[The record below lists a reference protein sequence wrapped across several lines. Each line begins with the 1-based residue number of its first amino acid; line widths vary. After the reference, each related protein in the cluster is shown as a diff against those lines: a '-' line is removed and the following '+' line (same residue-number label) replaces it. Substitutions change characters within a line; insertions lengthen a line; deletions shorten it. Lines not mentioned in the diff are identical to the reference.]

1 MKNTQTKRKLKCVHF
16 LLRGAVKYSRSD
28 QKLIKNLE
36 ASISASINTRT
47 YTYKTHTHT
56 HSQKIHS
63 RTHKKKT
70 TYSHTYLYKMFVV
83 QWDQPFIKQCRFA
96 LNYLGRFYKSNAIVL
111 EVLLFCSHFFS
122 FLCMCWRGRQTVE
135 MTELTSQTGLK
146 TRDHSCAI
154 FNTAI
159 LSLSDRKI

>member
-1 MKNTQTKRKLKCVHF
+1 MCTFSITRGCEIFSFWSKVNKKFGGEYFSIHQHTYLYIQNTHTYTLTKNTL
-16 LLRGAVKYSRSD
+16 A
-28 QKLIKNLE
+28 
-36 ASISASINTRT
+36 
-47 YTYKTHTHT
+47 HT
-56 HSQKIHS
+56 Q
-63 RTHKKKT
+63 KKT

-96 LNYLGRFYKSNAIVL
+96 LNFLGRFYKSNAIVL